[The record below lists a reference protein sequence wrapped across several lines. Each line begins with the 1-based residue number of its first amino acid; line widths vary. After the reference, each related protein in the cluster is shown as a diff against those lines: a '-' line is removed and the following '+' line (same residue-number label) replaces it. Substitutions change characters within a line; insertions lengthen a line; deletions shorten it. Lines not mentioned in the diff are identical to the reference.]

1 MKNGISYLKEH
12 FHIDLDQYDVIVGY
26 RADDSYFSF
35 AKAFINNTISL
46 AQLSYAMKLGK
57 LGEQYVLK
65 SKEAFSAIYFMDAV
79 PSSSKKYYAK
89 RKQRDDAARE
99 AFFKELENESLEG
112 LYMRDII
119 KEGVKA
125 DDVRLR

>member
-1 MKNGISYLKEH
+1 
-12 FHIDLDQYDVIVGY
+12 
-26 RADDSYFSF
+26 
-35 AKAFINNTISL
+35 
-46 AQLSYAMKLGK
+46 
-57 LGEQYVLK
+57 
-65 SKEAFSAIYFMDAV
+65 MDAV
-79 PSSSKKYYAK
+79 PASSKKYYAK